1 MPKKKNAVTV
11 THADG
16 RVEVVSPAKFQK
28 RSRRAELRAA
38 RRSAHW
44 RALRLLALERAGH
57 RCECCRKESAILEVH
72 HLTYVRLWRERLED
86 VTVMCQR
93 CHSTEH
99 QWLSRQ
105 RRAA

>member
-1 MPKKKNAVTV
+1 
-11 THADG
+11 
-16 RVEVVSPAKFQK
+16 
-28 RSRRAELRAA
+28 
-38 RRSAHW
+38 
-44 RALRLLALERAGH
+44 
-57 RCECCRKESAILEVH
+57 
-72 HLTYVRLWRERLED
+72 VRLWRERLED